1 MTMECPRTHEWYEL
15 ERGDLSREHAE
26 RLRRHIAECFSCR
39 HKADGTRGVAAALE
53 SLAGCTRDELSEDAG
68 ESVLRRGR
76 VHGLVG
82 KGYRQPLTVR
92 LVRSRWVRLGLPL
105 TVAAAGAVLIVIGLQ
120 FAASLDLTP
129 HGALERLVQGS
140 SQVTNVSDLR
150 RLAPL
155 VRSAVSEEMARA
167 QPSSDQ
173 VGDLLLASYISRRP
187 HEDRQ
192 VKDFR
197 FLVTNIWS
205 RRHEQAPVA
214 TASSFDPEALDGRP
228 AWPML
233 ASIALTQAVLP
244 GVGGESVARGGAVG
258 VAKSRMLSGDYAGAL
273 AVLPPTEDVPV
284 LRAWC
289 LESIGRPADAAQV
302 LVNAQGTL
310 PMVLR
315 TDLSLSGQ
323 DIAET
328 LRQYEMLAAG
338 NDRYWFAAGYLCLY
352 ELADSR
358 AAGIRFQRVR
368 DENFRDYTARTFQS
382 ELMAAGSGGPD
393 RLFAADFD
401 NWGTGS
407 PVEMTLARVHG
418 GEFRVVDLGRGK
430 ALEQNEISRRGAEF
444 LVGED
449 DWSDYTLQFDVRVL
463 ESQGNYAIGAAA
475 YRRTDQTGYV
485 LELSPGRVR
494 LVKQLAALQAA
505 KKPGSGLPERMRL
518 EPVQAEVWLEEPP
531 ARGWWYTMKLRVQ
544 HVPGGVSIAGKFWR
558 SDTEEPLTPQVVWA
572 DSGGA
577 GAGPLLG
584 GIAGVQVS
592 GARVQI
598 DNFIITR
605 NESVGD
611 TLQR

>member
-1 MTMECPRTHEWYEL
+1 MECPRTHEWYEL

-26 RLRRHIAECFSCR
+26 CLRRHIAECFSCR

-82 KGYRQPLTVR
+82 KGYRRPLTVR

-105 TVAAAGAVLIVIGLQ
+105 AVAAAGAVLIVIGLQ
-120 FAASLDLTP
+120 FTASVDLTP
-129 HGALERLVQGS
+129 RGALERLVQGS
-140 SQVTNVSDLR
+140 SQVTNASDLR

-187 HEDRQ
+187 REDRQ
-192 VKDFR
+192 VKDFQ
-197 FLVTNIWS
+197 FLVANIWS
-205 RRHEQAPVA
+205 RRHESPPVA
-214 TASSFDPEALDGRP
+214 TASRP

-233 ASIALTQAVLP
+233 ASVALTQAVMP
-244 GVGGESVARGGAVG
+244 VATAAAGAAGPVG

-289 LESIGRPADAAQV
+289 LESLGRPADAAQV

-315 TDLSLSGQ
+315 ADLALSGQ

-338 NDRYWFAAGYLCLY
+338 NDRYWFAAGYLCRY
-352 ELADSR
+352 ELADAR
-358 AAGIRFQRVR
+358 AAGVRFQRVR
-368 DENFRDYTARTFQS
+368 DENFRDYTARTFQG
-382 ELMAAGSGGPD
+382 ELMTAGSGGPD

-407 PVEMTLARVHG
+407 PMEMTLVRVHG
-418 GEFRVVDLGRGK
+418 GEFRVVDFGRGK
-430 ALEQNEISRRGAEF
+430 VLEQNEISYRGAEF

-463 ESQGNYAIGAAA
+463 ESQGNYAVGAAA
-475 YRRTDQTGYV
+475 YRRADQTGYV
-485 LELSPGRVR
+485 LELSSGRVR
-494 LVKQLAALQAA
+494 LVKQLVALQAA
-505 KKPGSGLPERMRL
+505 KRPGSGLPERMRL

-558 SDTEEPLTPQVVWA
+558 SDTEEPLTPQVVWT

-592 GARVQI
+592 GARVQV

-611 TLQR
+611 ILQR

>member
-26 RLRRHIAECFSCR
+26 RLRGHIAECFSCR

-105 TVAAAGAVLIVIGLQ
+105 AVAAAGAVLIVIGLQ
-120 FAASLDLTP
+120 FTASVDLTP
-129 HGALERLVQGS
+129 RGALERLVQGS
-140 SQVTNVSDLR
+140 SQVTNASDLR

-187 HEDRQ
+187 REDRQ

-214 TASSFDPEALDGRP
+214 TASRP

-233 ASIALTQAVLP
+233 ASVALTQAVMP
-244 GVGGESVARGGAVG
+244 VATAAAGAAGPVG

-289 LESIGRPADAAQV
+289 LESLGRPAEAARV

-315 TDLSLSGQ
+315 ADLALSGQ
-323 DIAET
+323 DVAES
-328 LRQYEMLAAG
+328 LRQYEILAAG
-338 NDRYWFAAGYLCLY
+338 DDRYWFAAGYLCRY
-352 ELADSR
+352 ELAD
-358 AAGIRFQRVR
+358 AHEAGVRFQRVR
-368 DENFRDYTARTFQS
+368 DENLRDYTSRTFRG
-382 ELMAAGSGGPD
+382 ELLAAGSGGPD

-401 NWGTGS
+401 KWETGA
-407 PVEMTLARVHG
+407 PEEMMLVRVHG

-475 YRRTDQTGYV
+475 YRRADQTGYV
-485 LELSPGRVR
+485 LELSSGRVR
-494 LVKQLAALQAA
+494 LVKQLVALEAA

-518 EPVQAEVWLEEPP
+518 EPVQAEVGLEEPP
-531 ARGWWYTMKLRVQ
+531 ARGWWYTMKIRVQ

-558 SDTEEPLTPQVVWA
+558 SDTEEPLTPQVVWT

-584 GIAGVQVS
+584 GVAGVQVS
-592 GARVQI
+592 GARVQV
-598 DNFIITR
+598 DNFVITR

-611 TLQR
+611 LLKR